1 MKLKDKESPSTL
13 MYFLLFFSLIIRINN
28 FFPVNFERMSER
40 YGHLHQISVPLIHIF
55 YPTIP

>member
-40 YGHLHQISVPLIHIF
+40 YGHLHQISVPLIHIL
-55 YPTIP
+55 